1 MHTTIQ
7 IEINGELHD
16 VHHATRTGA
25 ELKAL
30 VDEKNG
36 ELFRLDGDE
45 RHRVGDEEA
54 VHLHERERFV
64 IVHHTLQHVAIRI
77 EVDGDPYVSHHK
89 VRTGAEIKALAQ
101 RPPGNLLYRL
111 RPEGQRVKIGDEE
124 PVHLVE
130 GERFITVPPVGHA
143 S

>member
-7 IEINGELHD
+7 IEINGRSHD

-25 ELKAL
+25 EIKAL
-30 VDEKNG
+30 VDEENG
-36 ELFRLDGDE
+36 ELFRLDGHE
-45 RHRVGDEEA
+45 RHHVDDDEV
-54 VHLHERERFV
+54 VHLHEHERFE
-64 IVHHTLQHVAIRI
+64 IGHHHHASIRV
-77 EVDGDPYVSHHK
+77 EVDGEPYVSHHE
-89 VRTGAEIKALAQ
+89 VRTGAEIKALAH

-111 RPEGQRVKIGDEE
+111 LPGGQRIKIGDDE
-124 PVHLVE
+124 PIHLEE